1 MVEFVCPKCGGQM
14 SRLDSMIGQAG
25 TCPHCEHV
33 AAFGHNSILQAGDEA
48 VVVKADKNRRAKLLK
63 RLVILAVVVAVGIMV
78 AFPLRRKAKAQQAD
92 ACFDRALAHYKRG
105 ELDQAE
111 QLYRKSLAIN
121 ERLGR
126 QEGIASAY
134 GNLGVIYQDREDL
147 DKAEQMYR
155 KALEI
160 DEQLGGPEG
169 MANAY
174 GNLGIIYGMQGK
186 LDEAEQMHRK
196 ALAAFQ
202 RFGGQ
207 EGMANQYGN
216 LGGIYQ
222 TRGDIEKT
230 RELWTKARDLY
241 QKIPMPHMVK
251 RVQEG
256 LDKLPKKG
264 SR

>member
-1 MVEFVCPKCGGQM
+1 MVDFVCPKCGGEM
-14 SRLDSMIGQAG
+14 SRLDSMMGQAG

-33 AAFGHNSILQAGDEA
+33 AAFGHNSILQAGDGA
-48 VVVKADKNRRAKLLK
+48 VVVKAGKNRWLKLLK
-63 RLVILAVVVAVGIMV
+63 HLVMLTVVVGVGIVV
-78 AFPLRRKAKAQQAD
+78 AFLLWRKAEAQQAD
-92 ACFDRALAHYKRG
+92 ACFNRALAHYKRG
-105 ELDQAE
+105 ELDEAE
-111 QLYRKSLAIN
+111 QLYLKSLAIN
-121 ERLGR
+121 ERFGR
-126 QEGIASAY
+126 QEGMASAY
-134 GNLGVIYQDREDL
+134 GNLGVIYQDREEL

-160 DEQLGGPEG
+160 DERLGGPEG

-186 LDEAEQMHRK
+186 GDKAEQMHRK

-207 EGMANQYGN
+207 EGMAAQYGN
-216 LGGIYQ
+216 LGAIYME
-222 TRGDIEKT
+222 RGDIEKT

-241 QKIPMPHMVK
+241 QKIPMPDMVK

-256 LDKLPKKG
+256 LDKLPESG
-264 SR
+264 SQ